1 MLKREGQVMTSGSR
15 RRAIVTVVCVV
26 GLAFAAVL
34 RYSRT
39 HDVDLPRG
47 PVALIGVVVLA
58 SVVVAG
64 IWSQR
69 HGDDL

>member
-1 MLKREGQVMTSGSR
+1 MESGPR
-15 RRAIVTVVCVV
+15 RRAIVTVVGGV
-26 GLAFAAVL
+26 GLALAAVL
-34 RYSRT
+34 RYSWR

-47 PVALIGVVVLA
+47 PVALIGVVVLVSLVA
-58 SVVVAG
+58 AG

>member
-1 MLKREGQVMTSGSR
+1 MRKREGQVMTSGSR
-15 RRAIVTVVCVV
+15 GRAIVTVVCVV
-26 GLAFAAVL
+26 GLEFAAVL

-39 HDVDLPRG
+39 HDVDLQRG